1 MQRVTSKDG
10 TSIAYERTGQGAALI
25 LVGGAMSD
33 RLAAAPLASLL
44 AQHYSVFA
52 YDRRGRGDSGDTA
65 PYAVAREIED
75 IDALIGA
82 AGGSA
87 FVMGHSSGAALA
99 LEAAAHGLAIPKLAL
114 YEAPFIVDD
123 SHPPLPRDYVQQL
136 QSLVAAGKRGDA
148 VEYFMTAAVGVPKD
162 TIAQM
167 RQSPMWAGLE
177 RVAHTI
183 AYDGMV
189 MGDTM
194 RGEPLAAGRWP
205 GATMPVLVMDG
216 GNSEAWMHNSARN
229 LARILPNAQY
239 RTLAGQTHAAAP
251 EVIAPVLVE
260 FFGQ

>member
-1 MQRVTSKDG
+1 MPRVTSKDG

-33 RLAAAPLASLL
+33 RLAAVPLAALL
-44 AQHYSVFA
+44 APHYSVFA

-99 LEAAAHGLAIPKLAL
+99 LEAATHGLAIPKLAL
-114 YEAPFIVDD
+114 YEPPFIVDGA
-123 SHPPLPRDYVQQL
+123 HPPLPNDYVQHL
-136 QSLVAAGKRGDA
+136 QSLVAAGRRGDA

-194 RGEPLAAGRWP
+194 RGEPLAAGRWS
-205 GATMPVLVMDG
+205 GAKMPVLVMDG
-216 GNSEAWMHNSARN
+216 GDSEAWMHNSARS
-229 LARILPNAQY
+229 LAQILPKAQY
-239 RTLAGQTHAAAP
+239 RTLAAQTHAAAP
-251 EVIAPVLVE
+251 EVIAPVLIE